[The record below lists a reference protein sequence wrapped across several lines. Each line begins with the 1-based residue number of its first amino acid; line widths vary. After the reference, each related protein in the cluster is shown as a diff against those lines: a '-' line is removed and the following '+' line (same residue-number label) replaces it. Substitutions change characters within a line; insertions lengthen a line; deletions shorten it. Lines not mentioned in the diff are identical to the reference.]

1 MLKLLSRLT
10 KYGYQRKTAVARI
23 KELNGHQSISIAVLT
38 DNQDDV
44 EVINGTLRDAGH
56 AARCHWISNPDKLAD
71 TLAAENVE
79 LLILNCDRY
88 KDSIRQVIKQ
98 KDRYNPEIP
107 VIAMQETA
115 DETTIQE
122 AMQAGACDL
131 VSTSLKK
138 RLQSVVIR
146 ELRALRVER
155 ALNST
160 LQSATAY
167 KRQLKDHMESS
178 SSCIALVQEGIFM
191 DVNDAWMKQFK
202 AKDKRELIGMPV
214 MDTFET
220 ESQAALKGAL
230 IATIEGKWQK
240 HEKLIVKSRVG
251 SRDSD
256 EVHLEFRRFDLD
268 DGPCVQIRIAPQ
280 LKVAEEPTKLVHDA
294 LKRDPTTLFFHRAQF
309 LERISKRLK
318 NKPPQGTHCL
328 AYIKPDKFRDVH
340 RKIGIL
346 NSEEV
351 LAQLSELV
359 RKRLHPRDIAGRFE
373 GTSLMVL
380 LERGSARDAQVWG
393 KQICDL
399 VAKHTFEVDD
409 RSTNMTCT
417 VGACAVSEIFG
428 SLEEFVAATVSAHAL
443 GVEAG
448 GNNSFL
454 DESAEEDTKQ
464 REFDAIWVKHLKAA
478 LMDGRFRL
486 AQLPIAG
493 LRSDSVKMY
502 DLLVRMIDE
511 QGNSVLPSEFLPAAE
526 RNNMMK
532 NIDRWML
539 QSAVEFCNKN
549 QADRVFVRLSRQ
561 SITDNTTAAW
571 MEQKLDA
578 HDFDC
583 SRLVIQVPER
593 DAAKHIKQT
602 QALVKH
608 ARKIGIGFALEHYG
622 VDQDRFQILDI
633 LKPNYIKLDG
643 ELMHTLMT
651 DSTLQLSV
659 GKVVKAAQE
668 RRIKTIAERVE
679 NANAMAVLFQLG
691 LDFMQGHYVH
701 EPEVVLQEAQSV
713 ASSTL
718 AELTAASGS

>member
-1 MLKLLSRLT
+1 
-10 KYGYQRKTAVARI
+10 
-23 KELNGHQSISIAVLT
+23 LNGRQSISIAVLT

-44 EVINGTLRDAGH
+44 EIINSALRDAGH
-56 AARCHWISNPDKLAD
+56 AAHCLWISTPDKLAD
-71 TLAAENVE
+71 TLSAENVE

-98 KDRYNPEIP
+98 KDRYNPEVP

-115 DETTIQE
+115 DETKIQE

-131 VSTSLKK
+131 VSMSLKK
-138 RLQSVVIR
+138 RLQSVVTR

-160 LQSATAY
+160 LQSASAY
-167 KRQLKDHMESS
+167 KRQLRDHMESS
-178 SSCIALVQEGIFM
+178 SSSIALVQEGIVT
-191 DVNDAWMKQFK
+191 DANDAWLKQFK
-202 AKDKRELIGMPV
+202 VRDKHELVGMPV
-214 MDTFET
+214 MDTFEA

-230 IATIEGKWQK
+230 IATIGGKWK
-240 HEKLIVKSRVG
+240 KGEKLIVKSQVDSG
-251 SRDSD
+251 DSD
-256 EVHLEFRRFDLD
+256 EVHLEFRKFDLD

-294 LKRDPTTLFFHRAQF
+294 LKRDPTTLFYHRAQF
-309 LERISKRLK
+309 VERITKRLK
-318 NKPPQGTHCL
+318 RKPPQGTHCL
-328 AYIKPDKFRDVH
+328 VYIKPDKFSEVH
-340 RKIGIL
+340 NKIGIL

-351 LAQLSELV
+351 LAQLAEEV

-373 GTSLMVL
+373 GTSIMVL

-393 KQICDL
+393 KQLCAHI
-399 VAKHTFEVDD
+399 AKHTFEVGET
-409 RSTNMTCT
+409 SANMTCT
-417 VGACAVSEIFG
+417 VGACAVNEVFG
-428 SLEEFVAATVSAHAL
+428 SLEEFIAATVGAHAL
-443 GVEAG
+443 GKEAG
-448 GNNSFL
+448 GNTSFL

-539 QSAVEFCNKN
+539 QSAVEFCNQN
-549 QADRVFVRLSRQ
+549 NADRVFVRLSRQ
-561 SITDNTTAAW
+561 SITDSTTALW

-583 SRLVIQVPER
+583 SRLVIQIPER

-608 ARKIGIGFALEHYG
+608 ARKLGIGFALEHYG

-651 DSTLQLSV
+651 DSHLQTAV
-659 GKVVKAAQE
+659 GNIVRAAQE

-701 EPEVVLQEAQSV
+701 EPEVVLQEAEVV
-713 ASSTL
+713 AASTL
-718 AELTAASGS
+718 AELSAANGI